1 MMVSTHL
8 VTGFFAGAGLVRYL
22 EPDALGAL
30 LLLLGSTAGALLPDI
45 DHPKSWLGQRIPL
58 VSVPIAAVFGHRG
71 ITHSLLAVLGL
82 ALALWHGLA
91 QWQLLQTRWGL
102 GAVGVAAGY
111 LSHLAGDFVT
121 HGGVPLLWPLKRRFS
136 SPLTFLT
143 GGAFEGLL
151 KGVLA
156 LGAAGVL
163 VQHFAP
169 WALQPALA
177 LMHSLAGLAAQ
188 ALAAWWLA
196 PGPG

>member
-8 VTGFFAGAGLVRYL
+8 VTGFFAGAGLVNFLDLNGL
-22 EPDALGAL
+22 EAVS
-30 LLLLGSTAGALLPDI
+30 LLLGSIAGALLPDL

-71 ITHSLLAVLGL
+71 ITHSLLAVVGL
-82 ALALWHGLA
+82 VLALWHGLV
-91 QWQLLQTRWGL
+91 QWHLLETRWGL

-111 LSHLAGDFVT
+111 LSHIAGDFVT

-143 GGAFEGLL
+143 GGAFESLL
-151 KGVLA
+151 KFALA

-163 VQHFAP
+163 VRHFAP
-169 WALQPALA
+169 WALDHALV
-177 LMHSLAGLAAQ
+177 LLQSLGSLAAEMLAAV
-188 ALAAWWLA
+188 
-196 PGPG
+196 